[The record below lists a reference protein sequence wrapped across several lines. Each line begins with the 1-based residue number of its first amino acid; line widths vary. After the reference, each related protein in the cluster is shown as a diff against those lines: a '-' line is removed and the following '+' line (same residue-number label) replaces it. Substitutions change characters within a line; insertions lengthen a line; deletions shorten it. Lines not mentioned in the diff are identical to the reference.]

1 MPVTAYIQLGIAAI
15 QIIMQIIQDVQGGQA
30 PQIGTNTAQFISQL
44 GAVGKI
50 KELQGIDTAQLVPT
64 INDLFSTI
72 HTFIQNQHQQT
83 PPTA

>member
-15 QIIMQIIQDVQGGQA
+15 QIIMQIIQDVQNNQA
-30 PQIGTNTAQFISQL
+30 PQIGANTAQFIGQL
-44 GAVGKI
+44 GTVGKI

-72 HTFIQNQHQQT
+72 HTFIQNQQQKT
-83 PPTA
+83 PPAA